1 MGMKQSAGG
10 RFLAS
15 FPVRTLLVVSLL
27 AAMIPAAAVS
37 ASDSTLSSE
46 QVAAEII
53 RVQGVA
59 DQTAA
64 RWSDA
69 NRRSDDL
76 ADQLVAAEDVLAA
89 KTLEFGQLEDDL
101 TEVAVARFTGGSDSS
116 MLFLL
121 SEPNEDVLANAL
133 RGIAVGAGETDRD
146 HVDAVRAQLAD
157 ARGHVQALN
166 DENAALIE
174 ELSAREADLDQQLS
188 ELETL
193 HERLKDEEVKRAYEE
208 LLAKQ
213 RQEEA
218 ERQAKA
224 DQQAA
229 EQQAEADR
237 QAAEQQ
243 AQAAAAR
250 QAPVVLAPMVA
261 PPAAPAPAA
270 ATPDPGPAPVVA
282 APDPAP
288 APAIVAGGDGWLCPV
303 AGPNAFGDTWG
314 APRSGG
320 RTHQGV
326 DMMSPGGTP
335 LVAVVAGSVTM
346 KTNALGGNVV
356 WLAGVDGAR
365 YYYAHLSAWE
375 GGSRS
380 VSAGEVIGYVGSTG
394 NTTANHLHF
403 EIHPGGGLAINP
415 YPTVRQYC

>member
-10 RFLAS
+10 RLRAS
-15 FPVRTLLVVSLL
+15 FPGRALLAISLL
-27 AAMIPAAAVS
+27 AAMNPAAGVS
-37 ASDSTLSSE
+37 AAGSTLSSE

-53 RVQGVA
+53 RVQGIA

-76 ADQLVAAEDVLAA
+76 ADQLIAAEDLLAA
-89 KTLEFGQLEDDL
+89 KTLEFGQLEGDL
-101 TEVAVARFTGGSDSS
+101 TQVAVARFTGASDES

-146 HVDAVRAQLAD
+146 HVDAVRDQLAD
-157 ARGHVQALN
+157 ARSHVVALN
-166 DENAALIE
+166 EENAKLIE

-193 HERLKDEEVKRAYEE
+193 RERLKDEEVKRAYEE
-208 LLAKQ
+208 QLARQ

-229 EQQAEADR
+229 ERQAEEDR
-237 QAAEQQ
+237 QAAELR
-243 AQAAAAR
+243 AQTVTAGV
-250 QAPVVLAPMVA
+250 APVVLAPMVA
-261 PPAAPAPAA
+261 PPAAPPAA
-270 ATPDPGPAPVVA
+270 AASPVAAPVVA
-282 APDPAP
+282 APVPAP
-288 APAIVAGGDGWLCPV
+288 APAVVAGGDGWLCPV

-320 RTHQGV
+320 RTHKGV
-326 DMMSPGGTP
+326 DLMSPGGTP

-403 EIHPGGGLAINP
+403 EIHPGGGVAINP

>member
-380 VSAGEVIGYVGSTG
+380 VSAGEVIGFVGSTG